1 MALNQTTDLL
11 GQTGGPTADLEYRA
25 VVRVCVFCGSSTGSD
40 PAYGVAAARVGQA
53 LAGRGVGLV
62 YGGASVGTMGI
73 VADAALAAG
82 GDVVGVIPQNL
93 VDREVAHAGL
103 TDLRVVADLHERKA
117 AMAGLAD
124 AFLALPGGAGTLE
137 ELFEVWTWAQ
147 LGLHAKPIALLDVRG
162 YYQPMLRFLENMAVE
177 GFLDP
182 TYREMLIVEP
192 DIDRVLDR
200 YADYRPPPSK
210 WR

>member
-1 MALNQTTDLL
+1 M
-11 GQTGGPTADLEYRA
+11 
-25 VVRVCVFCGSSTGSD
+25 
-40 PAYGVAAARVGQA
+40 
-53 LAGRGVGLV
+53 LAERGIGLV
-62 YGGASVGTMGI
+62 YGGARAGTMG
-73 VADAALAAG
+73 VLADAALAAG
-82 GDVVGVIPQNL
+82 GTVHGVIPQSL
-93 VDREVAHAGL
+93 VDREVAHEGL
-103 TDLRVVADLHERKA
+103 TDLRVVANLHERKA
-117 AMAGLAD
+117 AMSDLAD
-124 AFLALPGGAGTLE
+124 AYLTLPGGAGTLE

-147 LGLHAKPIALLDVRG
+147 LGLHRKPIALLDVAG

>member
-1 MALNQTTDLL
+1 
-11 GQTGGPTADLEYRA
+11 
-25 VVRVCVFCGSSTGSD
+25 VRVCVFCGSSPGKG
-40 PAYGVAAARVGQA
+40 PAYQDAARRVGEVFA
-53 LAGRGVGLV
+53 ERGIELV
-62 YGGASVGTMGI
+62 YGGASVGTMG
-73 VADAALAAG
+73 VLADAVLERG
-82 GDVVGVIPQNL
+82 GKVHGVIPQSL
-93 VDREVAHAGL
+93 VDREVAHGGL
-103 TDLRVVADLHERKA
+103 TTLKIVADLHERKA
-117 AMAGLAD
+117 LMSELSDGYLT
-124 AFLALPGGAGTLE
+124 LPGGAGTLE
-137 ELFEVWTWAQ
+137 ELFEVFTWAQ
-147 LGLHAKPIALLDVRG
+147 LGLHSKPIALLDVRG